1 MEKELAKSR
10 VATIPSIQLPPLT
23 GGAIGYVGYDC
34 VKYFEPKT
42 KRDDM
47 KDVLKVPESFF
58 MLFDTI
64 IAFDHFF
71 QVVKVITYLRVPEN
85 LEDLGKA
92 YEEAKTDLQRMVNI
106 LKSKEIP
113 MPEQRPIQ
121 LNQGY
126 TSNWS
131 TRV

>member
-1 MEKELAKSR
+1 
-10 VATIPSIQLPPLT
+10 
-23 GGAIGYVGYDC
+23 
-34 VKYFEPKT
+34 
-42 KRDDM
+42 M
-47 KDVLKVPESFF
+47 KGVLKVPESFF

-71 QVVKVITYLRVPEN
+71 QVVKIITYLRVPEN
-85 LEDLGKA
+85 LEDLSKA

-106 LKSKEIP
+106 LKGKEIP
-113 MPEQRPIQ
+113 TPEQRPIQ